1 MTAKKVAKPAE
12 YVLAAVDV
20 AKGMTVRKAQEVHTS
35 LSHDDVRFCRRWVK
49 ASAEEFTEAIRVEL
63 RRSCGMLLEEIQKRI
78 EKIPPSS
85 LAMTYGILT
94 DKLAALE
101 MMPSTIRA
109 NLNVGFGPRNLS
121 REEVV
126 AALTGKKDPEKEK
139 QED

>member
-1 MTAKKVAKPAE
+1 MTAKKEVKPAE

-49 ASAEEFTEAIRVEL
+49 ASAEEFTEAIKVEL

-85 LAMTYGILT
+85 LGVTYGILQ
-94 DKLAALE
+94 DKLAVLE
-101 MMPSTIRA
+101 MAPTSIRA
-109 NLNVGFGPRNLS
+109 NLNVGFGPKKRT
-121 REEVV
+121 REEILRILGENEV
-126 AALTGKKDPEKEK
+126 AGGDA
-139 QED
+139 